1 MEPTW
6 LNMRDFILLADQE
19 NDASQNHDIIWQVF
33 ASRGM
38 GYSAT
43 TSGPD
48 DADPVEAFDRPPFMT
63 AIEIS
68 NVNGHLSVLGATM
81 QLEVLG
87 ILIDDSEI
95 DLTPSASGTT
105 YRSSNDDVVTVSA
118 EGLVT
123 AVAEG
128 DAVITATNNGY

>member
-1 MEPTW
+1 
-6 LNMRDFILLADQE
+6 
-19 NDASQNHDIIWQVF
+19 
-33 ASRGM
+33 
-38 GYSAT
+38 
-43 TSGPD
+43 
-48 DADPVEAFDRPPFMT
+48 
-63 AIEIS
+63 
-68 NVNGHLSVLGATM
+68 M

-128 DAVITATNNGY
+128 DAVITATNNGYQDTIDIVVTLGTASELLSIDITSTQEIPNDCLEIGDH